1 MKIIFAGT
9 PEFAV
14 PTLESLINSSHDVIA
29 VYTQPDRPAGR
40 GQKLTASPVK
50 TLALQYGIPVCQP
63 TSLKNEQEQ
72 QLLKNWHAD
81 VMIVI
86 AYGLI
91 IPPAILAIPP
101 YGCINVHASLLPRWR
116 GAAPIQRAILAGDTE
131 TGITIMQM
139 DEGLDTGDMLYKIVC
154 PILPTDTTQSLHD
167 RLAAL
172 GTNALLK
179 TLINVENHQ
188 LIPEKQNSDL
198 SCYAKKITKTE
209 SQIDWELPAE
219 QIARQIRGYNP
230 WPVAFSVLNGEFIK
244 LWQADVIYQNTQAK
258 PGTIIFVDKN
268 SIHVATGREVL
279 SLREIQLPNGKP
291 LSVNAILNSRA
302 EMFKVGNRFE

>member
-63 TSLKNEQEQ
+63 TSLRNEQEQ

-91 IPPAILAIPP
+91 IPSAVLAISP

-139 DEGLDTGDMLYKIVC
+139 DEGLDTGDMLYKVSC
-154 PILPTDTTQSLHD
+154 PILPNDTTQSLHD
-167 RLAAL
+167 RLATL

-179 TLINVENHQ
+179 VLVDVENHQ
-188 LIPEKQNSDL
+188 LVPEKQNDAL
-198 SCYAKKITKTE
+198 SCYAKKITKAE
-209 SQIDWELPAE
+209 SQIDWELSAE